1 MIIYYSHCS
10 LDSKKNNN
18 DFYRGEKY
26 MKKIGANLKEH
37 ATEIMNYE
45 KKDVLFLTKK
55 GKIIQETKIQ
65 SNMQRK
71 I

>member
-1 MIIYYSHCS
+1 
-10 LDSKKNNN
+10 
-18 DFYRGEKY
+18 